1 MRAFA
6 QGGTIFVLGSV
17 LALALPAR
25 ASATPAS
32 TEHQGGSK
40 THHVAHAATHAPM
53 KQAGVKQAGVK
64 PAGRHAAGGR
74 LEVAELHTN
83 SKYPLA
89 KNAKAR
95 IYGRS
100 YGGISCVPFARS
112 VSGIELKG
120 NAANWWEAAAGVYE
134 RGSQPEPGSVM
145 NFRATGHM
153 RLGHV
158 AVVVHVINSRE
169 VEIDHAN
176 WWGPGAKGGVSRGIP
191 VVDVSENN
199 NWSEVRV
206 GLGRSGEFGSV
217 YPTYGFIYDRPDRGT
232 MVANNLPKAQMVRVA
247 SVGAGGYDEVA
258 EAVEPRRP
266 TFLDP
271 VNRSLR

>member
-1 MRAFA
+1 MRAWTQA
-6 QGGTIFVLGSV
+6 RTIFVVGSILVLG
-17 LALALPAR
+17 LPAR
-25 ASATPAS
+25 ALATPAS
-32 TEHQGGSK
+32 HDHETATK
-40 THHVAHAATHAPM
+40 TRHVAHAVPHA
-53 KQAGVKQAGVK
+53 AVK
-64 PAGRHAAGGR
+64 PAVKHAAVVR
-74 LEVAELHTN
+74 LTVAELHTN

-112 VSGIELKG
+112 VSGIDLKG
-120 NAANWWEAAAGVYE
+120 NAANWWDAAAGVYE
-134 RGSQPEPGSVM
+134 RGNRPEPGSVM
-145 NFRATGHM
+145 NFRATGRM

-158 AVVVHVINSRE
+158 AVVSHVISSRE

-191 VVDVSENN
+191 VIDVSENN
-199 NWSEVRV
+199 NWSAVRV
-206 GLGRSGEFGSV
+206 GLGRGGDFGSV

-232 MVANNLPKAQMVRVA
+232 MVANNLPRAQMVRVA
-247 SVGAGGYDEVA
+247 SVGGYDEVA

-266 TFLDP
+266 SFTGP
-271 VNRSLR
+271 VNRSLQ

>member
-1 MRAFA
+1 VRL
-6 QGGTIFVLGSV
+6 T
-17 LALALPAR
+17 
-25 ASATPAS
+25 
-32 TEHQGGSK
+32 
-40 THHVAHAATHAPM
+40 VAA
-53 KQAGVKQAGVK
+53 
-64 PAGRHAAGGR
+64 
-74 LEVAELHTN
+74 LHTN
-83 SKYPLA
+83 SKHPLA

-112 VSGIELKG
+112 VSGIDLKG

-134 RGSQPEPGSVM
+134 RGSLPEPGSVM
-145 NFRATGHM
+145 NFRATGRM

-158 AVVVHVINSRE
+158 AVVSRVINSRE

-191 VVDVSENN
+191 VIDVSANN
-199 NWSEVRV
+199 NWSAVRV
-206 GLGRSGEFGSV
+206 GLGRGGEFGSV

-232 MVANNLPKAQMVRVA
+232 MVANNLPRAQMVRVA
-247 SVGAGGYDEVA
+247 YVGGYDEVA

-266 TFLDP
+266 SFTGP
-271 VNRSLR
+271 VNRNLQ